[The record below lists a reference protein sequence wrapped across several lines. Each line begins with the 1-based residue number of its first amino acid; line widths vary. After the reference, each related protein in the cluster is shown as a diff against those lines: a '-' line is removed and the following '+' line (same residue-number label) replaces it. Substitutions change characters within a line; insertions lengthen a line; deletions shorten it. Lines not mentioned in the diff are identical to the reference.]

1 MKINKSKELRKAF
14 QRWVDHT
21 TLHGITYIYDSSS
34 LLVKFVWTVVFC
46 GFFAFAC
53 WLLSKSFT
61 TFLNYETDTSVSRL
75 KVNEITFPAV
85 TFCNLYY
92 STDINEKNYSAAVIK
107 QINYRNSPIFL
118 RNSINTTNC
127 SLFTIEYTIGK
138 NYKSLLGQEKI
149 GFDWSEMVMDCSF
162 MNSDCNTV
170 YEEVISPKYGR
181 CYTLK
186 DLGQIC
192 ITNLFLIKLLFSIV
206 LINDLKF

>member
-1 MKINKSKELRKAF
+1 MKIIKSKELRRAF
-14 QRWVDHT
+14 QRWIDHT
-21 TLHGITYIYDSSS
+21 TLHGITYIYDSSA
-34 LLVKFVWTVVFC
+34 LFVKFIWTVVFC

-92 STDINEKNYSAAVIK
+92 STDINEKNYSAEA
-107 QINYRNSPIFL
+107 INQMNNMNMPLYL
-118 RNSINTTNC
+118 RDSILKEKV
-127 SLFTIEYTIGK
+127 SLYKFQYTAGK
-138 NYKSLLGQEKI
+138 FYKSILGQEKI
-149 GFDWSEMVMDCSF
+149 GFDWSEMVMGCYF

-170 YEEVISPKYGR
+170 FEEVISSKYGK

-186 DLGQIC
+186 DSGQIC
-192 ITNLFLIKLLFSIV
+192 NNKLFLI
-206 LINDLKF
+206 